1 MKSNKFISLLA
12 MAAVM
17 ASCSQEELVTVDNG
31 AKVDLSARPVL
42 GNVELGV
49 AEATTRMDIKDGS
62 AINVKFE
69 TGDQIG
75 AAIIDKLND
84 DAETAPKTG
93 YKYVSDAWKSDTW
106 TYSKYVAGVKGANT
120 KALYTQTLSDD
131 DEDAAA
137 NSAKDW
143 YTTVEYISSNYPYT
157 RDANGIW
164 KSPANLVEGN
174 YFFYMPYDAAYLN
187 RASLKAVLP
196 QIQDCSDAVMKETTW
211 QGTEKVNSSS
221 TAIEQL
227 YKGTT
232 EGFEKAMAIVGYK
245 FLEDPKDGSLISPDV
260 ELNTLYAYPL
270 ITIKN
275 NFNSFVY
282 ANSNGKSS
290 AAAKATKT
298 ITIDSI
304 QIYHDDANSE
314 LFYTAPIKSATVA
327 TALATKGE
335 WNGKKLAAG
344 APTADI
350 LNTAAAV
357 ANYPGHASVSTATT
371 KLASAYTGADY
382 KANHVT
388 CVIGKELASGASY
401 SFHAVLPAANYGQN
415 LKARVFA
422 QIDGK
427 RVIITNA
434 ANTPHVA
441 NAGTAAAAIDYYNAT
456 TINKDYTFFDAVN
469 GGMDCE
475 LVRGEQFPKAEI
487 REDGKGIKAFAGT
500 MLTINLKSSINT
512 TTGVVT
518 GATAFVLNDPTPQA
532 SDNGL
537 MNNTE
542 FVEYLVNYLQRGV
555 TLQEV
560 VTLRG
565 VSKNSWRTYNLN
577 GVTAAPGNIAFAEN
591 NEIVINA
598 QLIKDLKN
606 QTIVDEATDGVKL
619 TLTKSNF
626 AIANDV
632 KIKSVTAVDATTDTY
647 EFATLE
653 ATPTTYKINMTS
665 GVAFGNDPEKLIAGI
680 NKVTTNNKTLKP
692 KAATVANAVVMLN
705 GVTATFNSASTGISA
720 IYVPAGTTLNVN
732 AACDALVIAEGTSTT
747 SGGVTTYT
755 YANIVMGTNGSL
767 TNANNVYNIASITNT
782 NVRPVAG
789 NVAGTTKVTATPSV
803 WPTAAIPANT
813 QINTLVVNPANT
825 NTVLAIDQAQIDML
839 ANLAKKVTVT
849 LGSNVASISST
860 ANVDLNNVKAI
871 SAPASI
877 NWNTTASTTITVD
890 AKGAA
895 VTAIAAGSNVT
906 ITNVAE

>member
-84 DAETAPKTG
+84 DAETTPKTG
-93 YKYVSDAWKSDTW
+93 YKYVSDAWKHDTW
-106 TYSKYVAGVKGANT
+106 TYSQYVAGVKGANT
-120 KALYTQTLSDD
+120 KALYTQTLSDE

-157 RDANGIW
+157 RDANGVW

-304 QIYHDDANSE
+304 QIYHGVDADNK

-327 TALATKGE
+327 ATLATKGE

-350 LNTAAAV
+350 LNEAAAETE
-357 ANYPGHASVSTATT
+357 YPGHAYVTTSTT
-371 KLASAYTGADY
+371 KLASAYTRADY

-401 SFHAVLPAANYGQN
+401 SFHAVLPAANYADK
-415 LKARVFA
+415 LKARIFA

-427 RVIITNA
+427 RVIITDA

-456 TINKDYTFFDAVN
+456 ITNKDYTFFDAVN

-555 TLQEV
+555 ELTEVPYLQNV
-560 VTLRG
+560 NR
-565 VSKNSWRTYNLN
+565 NSWRTYNQN
-577 GVTAAPGNIAFAEN
+577 GVSRAPGNIAFAAN

-606 QTIVDEATDGVKL
+606 QTIVGDEGANDVKL

-632 KIKSVTAVDATTDTY
+632 KIKSVTAGSGFDIY
-647 EFATLE
+647 EFSTLE
-653 ATPTTYKINMTS
+653 ATPTTYKIKMTN
-665 GVAFGNDPEKLIAGI
+665 GVVFNNDPEKLIAGI
-680 NKVTTNNKTLKP
+680 NKVTTDKTLKP
-692 KAATVANAVVMLN
+692 KAATVANAVVMLS
-705 GVTATFNSASTGISA
+705 GTAKATFSSASTGISA
-720 IYVPAGTTLNVN
+720 IYVPVNTTLNVN
-732 AACDALVIAEGTSTT
+732 AACDALVIAEGT
-747 SGGVTTYT
+747 
-755 YANIVMGTNGSL
+755 IVMGTNGSL
-767 TNANNVYNIASITNT
+767 TNANNVYTDATITNT

-813 QINTLVVNPANT
+813 QINTLVVNPANA